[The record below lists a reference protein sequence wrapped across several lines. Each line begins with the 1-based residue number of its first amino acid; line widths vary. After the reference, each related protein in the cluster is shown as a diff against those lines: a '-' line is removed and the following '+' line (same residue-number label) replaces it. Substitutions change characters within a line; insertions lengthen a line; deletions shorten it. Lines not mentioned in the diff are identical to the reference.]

1 MLTLRRRFTAPR
13 EDDPGEAVRRELTRL
28 DLPTRVPAGGTVAV
42 PVGSRGIANITTI
55 IGAAVAFLKE
65 SGFEPFIIPAM
76 GSHGGGTARG
86 QVEVL
91 TSLGITEANTGAPI
105 RASMETVVV
114 GQTERGLPVHVDRHA
129 NNADAIVVI
138 NRVKPHTE
146 FQGSVESGL
155 LKMMLIGLGK
165 LEGASLY
172 HRASVQSGFSTLAG
186 EAVPVI
192 MAQSRV
198 VGGVAILENARK
210 ETARIEAVRIED
222 IFEHET
228 RLLTEAIELM
238 ARLPFYQADLLLAD
252 RMGKNISGAG
262 LDPNVTGRG
271 GFDSWEGR
279 QDIRPK
285 AAEVTRLVV
294 RELTPE
300 SSGNALGIGLV
311 DFIPRRLADQ
321 IDWKKTG
328 LNAITALVP
337 YKGRCPVVL
346 PTDRD
351 CVETALDTCGLLKP
365 ENARIMHITDTL
377 HLETVR
383 VSEAYRQEVE
393 ERDDLEIADEG
404 DFLRFDTE
412 ENLLFPVPVTVPVR

>member
-1 MLTLRRRFTAPR
+1 MALPVMLTLRRRFTAPR

-28 DLPTRVPAGGTVAV
+28 DLPTRVPAGGTVAI

-55 IGAAVAFLKE
+55 IGATVAFLKE

-76 GSHGGGTARG
+76 GSHGGGTAQG

-91 TSLGITEANTGAPI
+91 TSLGITEASTGAPI

-129 NNADAIVVI
+129 NDADAIVVI

-155 LKMMLIGLGK
+155 LKMLLIGLGK

-172 HRASVQSGFSTLAG
+172 HRASLQNGFATLAG
-186 EAVPVI
+186 EAIPVI

-198 VGGVAILENARK
+198 VGGVAILENARE

-238 ARLPFYQADLLLAD
+238 ARLPFHQTDLLLVD

-271 GFDSWEGR
+271 GFDNWEGR
-279 QDIRPK
+279 QNQRPKRNRTKVPPTRLIFPPNPNPRKHNRLFSSLLESFGPGGIYRRGRFFPHRPNLANIRPTMLK
-285 AAEVTRLVV
+285 V
-294 RELTPE
+294 RSARE
-300 SSGNALGIGLV
+300 STSRSTI
-311 DFIPRRLADQ
+311 
-321 IDWKKTG
+321 TG
-328 LNAITALVP
+328 
-337 YKGRCPVVL
+337 CVL
-346 PTDRD
+346 S
-351 CVETALDTCGLLKP
+351 A
-365 ENARIMHITDTL
+365 
-377 HLETVR
+377 
-383 VSEAYRQEVE
+383 
-393 ERDDLEIADEG
+393 
-404 DFLRFDTE
+404 
-412 ENLLFPVPVTVPVR
+412 

>member
-1 MLTLRRRFTAPR
+1 MALPVMLTLRRRFTAPR
-13 EDDPGEAVRRELTRL
+13 EDDPGEAVRRELTSL
-28 DLPTRVPAGGTVAV
+28 NLPTRVPAGGTVAI

-76 GSHGGGTARG
+76 GSHGGGTALG

-172 HRASVQSGFSTLAG
+172 HRASMQSGFSTLAG

-192 MAQSRV
+192 MAQS
-198 VGGVAILENARK
+198 
-210 ETARIEAVRIED
+210 
-222 IFEHET
+222 
-228 RLLTEAIELM
+228 
-238 ARLPFYQADLLLAD
+238 
-252 RMGKNISGAG
+252 
-262 LDPNVTGRG
+262 
-271 GFDSWEGR
+271 
-279 QDIRPK
+279 
-285 AAEVTRLVV
+285 
-294 RELTPE
+294 
-300 SSGNALGIGLV
+300 
-311 DFIPRRLADQ
+311 
-321 IDWKKTG
+321 
-328 LNAITALVP
+328 
-337 YKGRCPVVL
+337 
-346 PTDRD
+346 
-351 CVETALDTCGLLKP
+351 
-365 ENARIMHITDTL
+365 
-377 HLETVR
+377 
-383 VSEAYRQEVE
+383 
-393 ERDDLEIADEG
+393 
-404 DFLRFDTE
+404 
-412 ENLLFPVPVTVPVR
+412 